1 MHFFS
6 VEGNRFYLDGG
17 AMFGNC
23 PRSVWEK
30 WCVPDADNRIDLA
43 SRALLVREPSGRQ
56 VLCETGIGA
65 FFDPKQRERYGVREN
80 EHVLLRSL
88 AALEVKPEAIDVVVL
103 SHLHFDHAG
112 GLLSAYQ
119 PDEKARLVFPNARFI
134 VSRGSWE
141 RFVKP
146 HIRDQ
151 ASFIPELR
159 ELLLDSG
166 RLEIVQS
173 SRSFTLGAAYSFS
186 FSDGHTPGMMMTRIE
201 SESPGPI
208 TVVSDLIPGVAWLHL
223 PITTGYDRFPE
234 LLVDEKMRFLE
245 KIAESDERVFYTH
258 DPRIAVSRIAY
269 DDQGRFVAR
278 DPQDSI

>member
-1 MHFFS
+1 
-6 VEGNRFYLDGG
+6 
-17 AMFGNC
+17 MFGNC

-30 WCVPDADNRIDLA
+30 LCVPDANNRIDLA
-43 SRALLVREPSGRQ
+43 SRALLICEPSGRHI
-56 VLCETGIGA
+56 LCETGIGA
-65 FFDPKQRERYGVREN
+65 FFEPKLRERYGVREK

-88 AALEVKPEAIDVVVL
+88 DALEVRPDAIDVVVL

-119 PDEKARLVFPNARFI
+119 PDEKAKLVFPNARFI

-141 RFVKP
+141 RFVTP
-146 HIRDQ
+146 HTRDQ

-208 TVVSDLIPGVAWLHL
+208 TVISDLIPGVAWLHL
-223 PITTGYDRFPE
+223 PITMGYDRFAE
-234 LLVDEKMRFLE
+234 LLVDEKSRFLE
-245 KIAESDERVFYTH
+245 KTANRNEYVFYTH
-258 DPRIAVSRIAY
+258 DPRIAMSRIAR
-269 DDQGRFVAR
+269 DEQGRFIAR
-278 DPQDSI
+278 DPQEQLSRRS